1 MLKGHVSRNPI
12 NPISYEGL
20 SPHISSVTI
29 ITFRNRSNILNLTV
43 LSKTNPLTSIIKVVC
58 KYLRQFLGISFDFA
72 TLATCYNT
80 E

>member
-1 MLKGHVSRNPI
+1 MFSRNPI

-20 SPHISSVTI
+20 FPDISSVTI
-29 ITFRNRSNILNLTV
+29 ITFRDRSNILNLTV
-43 LSKTNPLTSIIKVVC
+43 LSKTNPFTSIIKVVW

-72 TLATCYNT
+72 TLTTCYNI